1 MKLFLKPTV
10 AALLAMSLA
19 ITLTAHA
26 EKKEKAEP
34 KGEAKGKAQAPG
46 QLKPKGVPYAGTLS
60 AKTAESVTIK
70 KKVAEK
76 TFTVTSATKI
86 TKAGK
91 PATLAD
97 ATVGEEAAVYA
108 VENEAKSLR
117 LGAKPEKTD
126 GEKKE
131 KKEKKSE

>member
-1 MKLFLKPTV
+1 MKSLLRPVV
-10 AALLAMSLA
+10 AALLAMSLTVA
-19 ITLTAHA
+19 LTAHA
-26 EKKEKAEP
+26 EKKEKTEP
-34 KGEAKGKAQAPG
+34 KGEAKGKAEAPG
-46 QLKPKGVPYAGTLS
+46 QQKPKGVPYAGTLS
-60 AKTAESVTIK
+60 AKTADSVTIK
-70 KKVAEK
+70 KKEAEK
-76 TFTVTSATKI
+76 TFTVTPATKI

-117 LGAKPEKTD
+117 LGAKPEKAD

-131 KKEKKSE
+131 QKEKKAE